1 MIRKIG
7 SDQQSFKTL
16 TFHSGLNILL
26 ADKTEGSHDRQ
37 SRNGAGK
44 TRFVELVH
52 FIFGANAPPNGI
64 FRSDALVDWTFN
76 LTVDIHGNTVTVARS
91 GRKSSRIQV
100 DGLAYDS
107 LGLPRPL
114 IDSRSYLI
122 RNTQW
127 RTVLGDLWFGLPS
140 EVDGSTKY
148 LPTFRSLFPLFAR
161 RQESGG
167 FQKPTQHT
175 TRQQGWLE
183 QVSVSY
189 LLGLDWTISRKFQQ
203 LRVRETD
210 TKKLRNLFRSGIAGT
225 GLKTAAEVRTKLTVA
240 NARTKRLRERLDAFR
255 VVPEYKELEE
265 EADRI
270 TKRVNDSNSENV
282 ADRALIREL
291 QASIA
296 AEDSPEVGDLERL
309 YAESG
314 IVLPELPRR
323 RFEDVA
329 RFHQAVIKN
338 RCSHL
343 ETEIDSATQR
353 IATRDEKNMELDRRR
368 RQIMELLQSGGALEH
383 YTRLREE
390 LGRTEGESE
399 MLRERLKIAERL
411 ETSSTEIDLKRAQL
425 LRALQDDIRERDEI
439 VGEAILQF
447 EELSEALY
455 ERAGSLTVS
464 ATKAGPR
471 FEFRIDAER
480 SKGITNMQI
489 FCFDLM
495 LTEMC
500 ARHDRSPGFLI
511 HDSHLFDGVDE
522 RQVAKALQLGAQR
535 AEAGGFQYIVTL
547 NSDAFPTEGF
557 RPGFDLNDH
566 VIDTRLTDATETGGL
581 FGIRFN

>member
-16 TFHSGLNILL
+16 TFHSGLNVLL

-44 TRFVELVH
+44 TSFVELVH

-91 GRKSSRIQV
+91 GRKPSRIQV

-122 RNTQW
+122 RNMQW
-127 RTVLGDLWFGLPS
+127 RTVLGDLWFGLPT

-167 FQKPTQHT
+167 FQNPTQHT

-270 TKRVNDSNSENV
+270 TKRVNDSNSANV

-329 RFHQAVIKN
+329 RFHQAVINN

-557 RPGFDLNDH
+557 RPGFDLKEH